1 MLSKPCIRDVL
12 FGVNN
17 LSDFNACGHF
27 ESFLLFV
34 CIAAAEVTSGKFACK
49 RLDVKPS
56 SCVLTVMTA
65 VK

>member
-1 MLSKPCIRDVL
+1 MRV
-12 FGVNN
+12 
-17 LSDFNACGHF
+17 GHF

-34 CIAAAEVTSGKFACK
+34 CIAAAEVTSGKFACE